1 MPENWDSF
9 SRSNHP
15 YELRIRRADPQHPLD
30 FFYGKDFEGNYV
42 FTLRCRFAEDT
53 PHQPHQLAGID
64 VHLFSHGADK
74 IELRLCLLDSAQV
87 DIFKVLC
94 ANLMSATERLDRN
107 QQSAGIEIVLR
118 RLARWQDLL
127 RTRREKVLSRNQI
140 IGFWGELLAFRD
152 LFLAHLPAA
161 TALATWR
168 GPFGDEQDFL
178 FNDRLI
184 EVKTQL
190 SSSDRKVQISS
201 AEQLDTVSGEV
212 FLCHQLIGPANLR
225 EPAMSLNQLADEVLH
240 LLKEAGAPEEV
251 FLAILVES
259 GYMKRDEYDEEK
271 WLLNERTFYR
281 VDTDFPAIKASDLA
295 GGICDVRYS
304 IRTDSISSHAVVLE
318 KFVNDVFGIIP

>member
-9 SRSNHP
+9 SRSDRP
-15 YELRIRRADPQHPLD
+15 DEVRIRRADPAHPLD
-30 FFYGKDFEGNYV
+30 FFYGKDFQGNYV
-42 FTLRCRFAEDT
+42 FTLRCRFSEET
-53 PHQPHQLAGID
+53 PPQPHQLAGID
-64 VHLFSHGADK
+64 IHLFSHGADQ
-74 IELRLCLLDSAQV
+74 IELRLCLLDPAQV

-107 QQSAGIEIVLR
+107 QQSAGIQIVLH

-127 RTRREKVLSRNQI
+127 RTRRENVLNRNQI
-140 IGFWGELLAFRD
+140 IGLWGELIAFRD
-152 LFLAHLPAA
+152 LFLAHLSPA

-178 FNDRLI
+178 FNGRLI

-190 SSSDRKVQISS
+190 SSSDRKIQISS
-201 AEQLDTVSGEV
+201 AEQLDTVSGEI
-212 FLCHQLIGPANLR
+212 FLCHQLIGPSNLI
-225 EPAMSLNQLADEVLH
+225 ETAMSLNQLADEVLQ
-240 LLKEAGAPEEV
+240 LLKEAGSTEEV

-259 GYMKRDEYDEEK
+259 GYMSRDEYDEEK

-281 VDTDFPAIKASDLA
+281 VSSDFPAIIASDLA

-304 IRTDSISSHAVVLE
+304 IRTDAISNHAIAE
-318 KFVNDVFGIIP
+318 GQFVNEVFE